1 MPRVPPPG
9 LPLAGISGDQR
20 ISCQLWDTQFW
31 SNSSVIGQKGWWTK
45 SLSYTHSIWY
55 LIPFTA
61 SANVLPTLWYQL
73 GRHRDPLLPSCTLY
87 CCHHVCTFSLAYAF
101 YILECHQRW
110 STVCLLGIN
119 MAHTGITAHVKI
131 NIYSFIRS
139 AEYVCELFFFFF
151 PMCMH
156 SQVQPMLWHTSL
168 QWCTTWY
175 TPRKQHSCT
184 TNVWNQMEVCI
195 SAALTPCTVTKKC

>member
-139 AEYVCELFFFFF
+139 AEYVCELFFFSFQCVCILKYNRCYDTLHCNDVQHDTHRGNNIHVP
-151 PMCMH
+151 PMCEIKWKYAY
-156 SQVQPMLWHTSL
+156 QLL
-168 QWCTTWY
+168 
-175 TPRKQHSCT
+175 
-184 TNVWNQMEVCI
+184 
-195 SAALTPCTVTKKC
+195 